1 VRSSV
6 ALAAAVALAACDGT
20 IDVPP
25 PEPGPPG
32 LPVKAPPVI
41 DDTLSKDPSLLAWLP
56 PGAQVQ
62 LDPATH
68 RVASVQSAAAVAGH
82 LAPPATGSGPTV
94 IDATAT
100 EPRHLHF
107 DPSATLQMMG
117 GSESLTDEL
126 TIAAVVRRSGGA
138 SRGRI
143 VMLGAGLSDQEV
155 SVWNIDNGQ
164 YSGLRLSD
172 QHDYSSTTNAA
183 SQSPFQI
190 VVLSVGQ
197 LPASLHL
204 FVDGHYAGAPTLT
217 GAPGAL
223 AYVARDLTL
232 NHPASATEFDLG
244 ELLVFRRRL
253 HSAEVD
259 ALDLWLG
266 SRWGITPARVSGDEG
281 NDPVPFSTVEGI
293 LTQHGCTGCHYPGSM
308 SGAGHV
314 LTSYDGVKQ
323 LVTPGDPDQSALY
336 NNLDRMG
343 QKPEASPLTAA
354 EKQAIHD
361 WVLQGAAQ

>member
-1 VRSSV
+1 MRACL
-6 ALAAAVALAACDGT
+6 ALAAVCTLAACDGT
-20 IDVPP
+20 IDVPAQD
-25 PEPGPPG
+25 PGAPG
-32 LPVKAPPVI
+32 LPGDPPPVI
-41 DDTLSKDPSLLAWLP
+41 DDALSKDSSLLAWLSP
-56 PGAQVQ
+56 DSQVQ
-62 LDPATH
+62 LDPASH
-68 RVASVQSAAAVAGH
+68 RVASVQSAAAVEAS
-82 LAPPATGSGPTV
+82 LAPPVNGSGPTV
-94 IDATAT
+94 LDASAGL
-100 EPRHLHF
+100 PRRFHF
-107 DPSATLQMMG
+107 DVTATLQMMG
-117 GSESLTDEL
+117 GTESLTDEL
-126 TIAAVVRRSGGA
+126 TLAAVVRRSGSA

-172 QHDYSSTTNAA
+172 QNDYSSTTNAA

-217 GAPGAL
+217 GAPGSL

-266 SRWGITPARVSGDEG
+266 SRWGITPARISGDEG
-281 NDPVPFSTVEGI
+281 NDPVTFSAVEGI
-293 LTQHGCTGCHYPGSM
+293 LTQHGCTGCHFRGSM
-308 SGAGHV
+308 TGGGNV
-314 LTSYDGVKQ
+314 LADYDGVHP
-323 LVTPGDPDQSALY
+323 LVVPGDPDHSRLY
-336 NNLDRMG
+336 LALDRMG
-343 QKPEASPLTAA
+343 AKAEASPLTAS

-361 WVLQGAAQ
+361 WVLQGAAP